1 MHIPAGCWLFSIGF
15 GGQAEPP
22 WSWLSRLKS
31 RYHCG
36 MGTFRWMSLYT
47 VHSAGLQVTRA
58 AARPGSPASAE
69 TWSHETALVDS

>member
-1 MHIPAGCWLFSIGF
+1 MMQDTPGVRKLFSVGS
-15 GGQAEPP
+15 GGQAELP

-47 VHSAGLQVTRA
+47 VHSAGLHVTRA
-58 AARPGSPASAE
+58 AARVGSPAAQRPSP
-69 TWSHETALVDS
+69 VGQP